1 MGNPK
6 GIKRNFKELEI
17 RRFKAA
23 KLLKQGCTNAEVAR
37 QLKVSRQSVGRWREE
52 LEAGGTHKLRSAGRA
67 GRKARLSVKQE
78 SEILTALQKGAAAH
92 GYSSQVWTLPRVSR
106 LIMEVT
112 EVAYHP
118 RYVGEILKKLGW
130 SCQRPTLRAKERNE
144 EAIETWKKKE
154 WAHIK
159 KKPKKSGEL

>member
-6 GIKRNFKELEI
+6 GIKRNFQTLET

-37 QLKVSRQSVGRWREE
+37 RLKVSRQSVGRWRKE
-52 LEAGGTHKLRSAGRA
+52 LEAGGKQKLRSAGRA
-67 GRKARLSVKQE
+67 GRKARLSMKQE
-78 SEILTALQKGAAAH
+78 NEILIALQKGASAY
-92 GYSSQVWTLPRVSR
+92 GYSSQVWTLSRVSK

-112 EVAYHP
+112 DVTYHP

-144 EAIETWKKKE
+144 EAIENWKKKE
-154 WAHIK
+154 WASIK

>member
-6 GIKRNFKELEI
+6 GIKRNFKTLET

-23 KLLKQGCTNAEVAR
+23 KLLKQGSTNAEVAR
-37 QLKVSRQSVGRWREE
+37 RLKVSRQSVGRWREE
-52 LEAGGTHKLRSAGRA
+52 LETGGEHKLRSAGRA
-67 GRKARLSVKQE
+67 GRKARLSLKQE
-78 SEILTALQKGAAAH
+78 NEILIALQQGAGAH
-92 GYSSQVWTLPRVSR
+92 GYLSQVWTLPRVSK

-112 EVAYHP
+112 GVTYHP

-144 EAIETWKKKE
+144 QAIENWKKKE
-154 WAHIK
+154 WASIK
-159 KKPKKSGEL
+159 KKPKKSDEL